1 MYRVIKIKDS
11 PLFLRFVFGD
21 GDVNLTAKNPM
32 FYTEDKYIK
41 QDIKKLK
48 KLGIEA
54 EVKMFYLEDE
64 TAETANNK

>member
-21 GDVNLTAKNPM
+21 GDVNLTVKNPM

-54 EVKMFYLEDE
+54 EVKVLTLKDKDILD
-64 TAETANNK
+64 NKV